1 MGVIIVTA
9 IIKTPINK
17 VWNYW
22 IRTNHITKWNFAS
35 NDWYCPKA
43 DNNLLVGGEFH
54 YQMAAKDGSFSF
66 DFWGTYTKIESEKL
80 IEIILGDGRTMSVQF
95 EKLAEGTKVTE
106 SFEPEGENS
115 LELQKMGWQSIL
127 DNFKNYV
134 ANQED

>member
-1 MGVIIVTA
+1 MGLIIVTS

-43 DNNLLVGGEFH
+43 DNNLLVGGEF
-54 YQMAAKDGSFSF
+54 
-66 DFWGTYTKIESEKL
+66 
-80 IEIILGDGRTMSVQF
+80 
-95 EKLAEGTKVTE
+95 
-106 SFEPEGENS
+106 
-115 LELQKMGWQSIL
+115 QKMGWQSIL